1 MRKRETICLYTSS
14 YPLELRT
21 KFEGERNIETQER
34 KNNSPYKCPCH
45 SQKEVTEA
53 TKNMPCETGKKNQ
66 RKPKSKREIKER
78 K

>member
-1 MRKRETICLYTSS
+1 MRKGETICLYTSS

-53 TKNMPCETGKKNQ
+53 TKNMPCETGKKTQ